1 MRAARQRVDDRSPL
15 HVALDDFYDTVV
27 NIQYRRME
35 AAKIVV
41 WEVERKLKPK
51 LTELLDIKYNV
62 TLGQNWMYTGSAYED
77 LKVCNPD
84 EFDIMLP
91 FDMTKH
97 LGKTHNAVGDHD
109 GEHSPAYAFLYP
121 AVEESKFSSEQDF
134 GYVLDSRKIM
144 KKFQSVLKQAENGA
158 DFHDIDVRIGTAGPA
173 GKVEVRSL
181 TNSYGGRRLKIDLVP
196 AVWISH
202 KYYVAKSDKYDYS
215 EGAELKWRVSNSDAE
230 KAAVESAGEEKRKVL
245 KIAKAFCLLDA
256 PLAVLDSYYLKT
268 VFLHMLDKYK
278 GHWTDTGK
286 YFKLFLDELLRYLRE
301 KSLPMYLMPRH
312 NLIKNFVNSTS
323 LSNIIGRLGRLLRK
337 GDEAL
342 IKLLD
347 ELK

>member
-134 GYVLDSRKIM
+134 G
-144 KKFQSVLKQAENGA
+144 
-158 DFHDIDVRIGTAGPA
+158 
-173 GKVEVRSL
+173 
-181 TNSYGGRRLKIDLVP
+181 
-196 AVWISH
+196 
-202 KYYVAKSDKYDYS
+202 YYVAKSDKYDYS